1 MAGESARDRALRAR
15 EKAERLAR
23 YAERWEKGAAGES
36 QTAAALSRLG
46 AGWICWHDLK
56 WPGRRLSNIDHI
68 AIGPGGVF
76 VIDSKNWSGRV
87 EVKNGVL
94 RQNGYQRESAVAGC
108 ADSALA
114 VGELVPNYLD
124 AVKPVLCFVGDA
136 SPEGWARD
144 VMLCSTSN
152 LVEMLASRPRLLNES
167 QVAQVADVL
176 SQRMTA
182 MPSSAIPTSRKSRSP
197 EAVAAAPF
205 HIDAQPAPQVRSRL
219 PTFFIGLGV
228 WFCFMV
234 VIGAA
239 LSALPAHSDTTITP
253 AALVAAIA
261 SWLLARR
268 IRRKG

>member
-36 QTAAALSRLG
+36 QTAAALGRLG

-68 AIGPGGVF
+68 AIGPGGIF

-87 EVKNGVL
+87 EVKSGVL

-114 VGELVPNYLD
+114 VGELVPNFLD

-144 VMLCSTSN
+144 VILCSTSN

-176 SQRMTA
+176 SQRMTT
-182 MPSSAIPTSRKSRSP
+182 MPSSAIPASRKSRTPATAERTPFRMS
-197 EAVAAAPF
+197 APT
-205 HIDAQPAPQVRSRL
+205 APQMRSRL
-219 PTFFIGLGV
+219 PTFFIGLGI

-234 VIGAA
+234 GVGAV
-239 LSALPAHSDTTITP
+239 LSAYPARADTAITP

-268 IRRKG
+268 IGRKG